1 MTMRIAGRVLIA
13 VLAVPLLA
21 LGAQAA
27 TPKIGVASAVKNDVK
42 RVAGTNLQPLS
53 VGNDLF
59 TDERIRTGAEST
71 AQILFL
77 DKTSL
82 TIGPRA
88 ELTLDRF
95 VYNPSK
101 GTGQVVLNAV
111 QGAFRFVTGSQDPRN
126 YTIKTPVGTLG
137 VRGTIVDLIVADG
150 QVTVILVE
158 GALPMTVNGK
168 TYSLYKPGT
177 AFIFTP
183 GGGATGPVTWDG
195 TILNTGAQV
204 TFPLYG
210 WYFDGEPRDNGLP
223 PNHIGQIDQLNGVIQ
238 SALKPPDQGDYCPP
252 WQGGNNINILSNF
265 SVSETGRHHR
275 HGRPR

>member
-1 MTMRIAGRVLIA
+1 MTMRITGRVLIA

-158 GALPMTVNGK
+158 GALTMTVNGK

-238 SALKPPDQGDYCPP
+238 SALKPPPQDNCPP
-252 WQGGNNINILSNF
+252 GQGGNYITL
-265 SVSETGRHHR
+265 
-275 HGRPR
+275 RPR

>member
-1 MTMRIAGRVLIA
+1 MTERIANRILMA
-13 VLAVPLLA
+13 VLALPLFTLSV
-21 LGAQAA
+21 QAA

-42 RVAGTNLQPLS
+42 RVAGANSQQIA

-59 TDERIRTGAEST
+59 SNERIRTGAEST
-71 AQILFL
+71 AQVLFL

-88 ELTLDRF
+88 ELTIDRF

-111 QGAFRFVTGSQDPRN
+111 QGAFRFVTGSQDPRS

-137 VRGTIVDLIVADG
+137 VRGTIVDLIVANG

-158 GALPMTVNGK
+158 GSLTMTVNGK

-177 AFIFTP
+177 AFVFTA
-183 GGGATGPVTWDG
+183 GGGATGPVAWDG
-195 TILNTGAQV
+195 TIVNTGAEV

-210 WYFDGEPRDNGLP
+210 WYFDGEQRETGLP
-223 PNHIGQIDQLNGVIQ
+223 NTNIGQIDQLNGVIQ
-238 SALKPPDQGDYCPP
+238 SALQPPPPTQHYCPP
-252 WQGGNNINILSNF
+252 YNYIHHIN
-265 SVSETGRHHR
+265 
-275 HGRPR
+275 

>member
-1 MTMRIAGRVLIA
+1 MTKRIAGRVLIA
-13 VLAVPLLA
+13 VLAVPLMVLA
-21 LGAQAA
+21 AQAA
-27 TPKIGVASAVKNDVK
+27 TPKIGTASAVKNDVK
-42 RVAGTNLQPLS
+42 RVAGASTQQLA
-53 VGNDLF
+53 VGSDLF
-59 TDERIRTGAEST
+59 SNERIRTGAEST
-71 AQILFL
+71 AQVLFL

-111 QGAFRFVTGSQDPRN
+111 QGAFRFVTGSQDPRS

-150 QVTVILVE
+150 KVTVILVE
-158 GALPMTVNGK
+158 GALTMTVNGK

-177 AFIFTP
+177 AFVFTA

-195 TILNTGAQV
+195 TILNTGAEV

-210 WYFDGEPRDNGLP
+210 WYFDGEQRDNGLP
-223 PNHIGQIDQLNGVIQ
+223 NTNIGQIDQLNGVIQ
-238 SALKPPDQGDYCPP
+238 HALQPPPP
-252 WQGGNNINILSNF
+252 VNPGGCGGNIYYMYCNNY
-265 SVSETGRHHR
+265 
-275 HGRPR
+275 

>member
-1 MTMRIAGRVLIA
+1 MTKRIANRILMA
-13 VLAVPLLA
+13 VLALPLLT
-21 LGAQAA
+21 LSVQAA

-42 RVAGTNLQPLS
+42 RVSGANAQQIA

-59 TDERIRTGAEST
+59 SNEHIRTGAEST
-71 AQILFL
+71 AQVLFL

-111 QGAFRFVTGSQDPRN
+111 QGAFRFVTGSQDPRH
-126 YTIKTPVGTLG
+126 YVIKTPVGTLG

-150 QVTVILVE
+150 KVTVILVE
-158 GALPMTVNGK
+158 GALTMTVNGK

-177 AFIFTP
+177 AFVFTV
-183 GGGATGPVTWDG
+183 GGGATGPVAWDG
-195 TILNTGAQV
+195 TNLNTGAQV

-223 PNHIGQIDQLNGVIQ
+223 YTNVGQIDQLNGIIQ
-238 SALKPPDQGDYCPP
+238 HALQPPPPIQHYCPP
-252 WQGGNNINILSNF
+252 YNNLIN
-265 SVSETGRHHR
+265 
-275 HGRPR
+275 

>member
-158 GALPMTVNGK
+158 GALTMTVNGK

-238 SALKPPDQGDYCPP
+238 SALKPPPQDYCPP
-252 WQGGNNINILSNF
+252 WQGGNNINF
-265 SVSETGRHHR
+265 SAFSLNEGGRPHHR
-275 HGRPR
+275 GPR